1 MGNRQKLPSNERR
14 RFLRNVRNMLP
25 SGCVLSRRQYE
36 DGGWLVLPQRR
47 RVHIH
52 VRCYD
57 GRRDPRFALVQRD
70 GRVAARRFARAWVIV
85 ERRLEGMDMLADR
98 AEMQVSGLSLG
109 EVVVERRS
117 RQRSE
122 NRRDRHKRE
131 HRANAP
137 ECFSIPHSASIIA
150 RRRLH
155 HILFSIK
162 GTISQMLFDRLIRH
176 S

>member
-1 MGNRQKLPSNERR
+1 MGDMLPRGYVLRR
-14 RFLRNVRNMLP
+14 RK
-25 SGCVLSRRQYE
+25 YK

-47 RVHIH
+47 SVHVH

-98 AEMQVSGLSLG
+98 AEMQVPGLPLG

-117 RQRSE
+117 CQWRK

-137 ECFSIPHSASIIA
+137 DCLSIPHSTPIIA

-155 HILFSIK
+155 HPISPHWGHFGYSCHFERSEKSESADWRQTLFLPS
-162 GTISQMLFDRLIRH
+162 F
-176 S
+176 